1 MTLGTIPS
9 ASPAVNFREVDL
21 TGRVPNS
28 PTSIGVFA
36 GNFNWGPVGKPVMVG
51 NESSLV
57 RNFSTPTNTNAVDFH
72 SAAYFLKYT
81 DALYVIREVDGD
93 SADAT
98 AAVNAYALADA
109 TDAPLVKTEE
119 DFEAQ
124 EALLDNF
131 SGDSDGNAVR
141 GHSLIAR
148 YPGAIGNSLEVQF
161 CPGDSDGTVFTNWD
175 YEDYF
180 DGAPGTSSYASSRD
194 GKWDEMHV
202 IVIDKDGEISGTPG
216 TILEKFPFLS
226 TASDAKKADG
236 STNYVKDVI
245 NSQSD
250 YIHFASFGSSL
261 AFDSDEWGTATN
273 LGTATTKGTE
283 KVFTDGLSVKTFDF
297 ASGANSGSLGT
308 DDYLRAFDEI
318 EDQETIDVDILIA
331 PQLSSAVAQS
341 TVVNDL
347 VTTAQSLRRDCIVV
361 TSPNRTSVVNN
372 TASQIV
378 SDIVDCAD
386 RFTTSSYLAIDGNY
400 LKVYDRYNDKYIWI
414 PAASSTAGLMAATD
428 RVAAPWFSPAGT
440 RRGQYLGIQD
450 IAFNPTKAQ
459 RDTLYKSS
467 INPIVNLVGEGTM
480 LYGDKTNLRRPSAF
494 DRINVR
500 RLFLKIEKD
509 IVAYARTVLFELNDE
524 FTRAEFVGVVEPYLR
539 DVQARRGVYDYL
551 VVCDETNNTP
561 EIIDNNEFV
570 ASIFVKPARSINF
583 ITLNFVAVRT
593 GVSFEEVVGTV

>member
-21 TGRVPNS
+21 TGRVPND
-28 PTSIGVFA
+28 PTSIGAFA
-36 GNFNWGPVGKPVMVG
+36 GNFNWGPVSKPTMVS
-51 NESSLV
+51 NESGLV
-57 RNFSTPTNTNAVDFH
+57 RNFSTPTNTNSVDFH

-81 DALYVIREVDGD
+81 DHLYIIRELDGD

-98 AAVNAYALADA
+98 TAVNAYALSTA
-109 TDAPLVKTEE
+109 TSTPLVKTKE

-124 EALLDNF
+124 EATLNDF
-131 SGDSDGNAVR
+131 TGDSDGNAVR

-148 YPGAIGNSLEVQF
+148 YPGTLGNSIEVQI
-161 CPGDSDGTVFTNWD
+161 CPGDSDGTVFSAWD

-180 DGAPGTSSYASSRD
+180 DAAPGTSDFAAARD
-194 GKWDEMHV
+194 GSWDEVHV
-202 IVIDKDGEISGTPG
+202 IVLDKNGTITGTAG

-226 TASDAKKADG
+226 TAANAKKADG
-236 STNYVKDVI
+236 STNYVLDVI
-245 NSQSD
+245 NDQSQ
-250 YIHFASFGSSL
+250 YVHMASFGSSL
-261 AFDSDEWGTATN
+261 AFDSDAWGLATNVGTDAVKGTA
-273 LGTATTKGTE
+273 
-283 KVFTDGLSVKTFDF
+283 KVFTDGLTVKTYSFTG
-297 ASGANSGSLGT
+297 GANSGSLGT
-308 DDYLRAFDEI
+308 DDYLRAFDTI
-318 EDQETIDVDILIA
+318 EDHETINVDLIIA
-331 PQLSSAVAQS
+331 PQLSSALAQA

-347 VTTAQSLRRDCIVV
+347 VATAGSLRRDALVI
-361 TSPNRTSVVNN
+361 TSPNRSAVVNN
-372 TASQIV
+372 AANQIV
-378 SDIVDCAD
+378 TDIVECAD
-386 RFTTSSYLAIDGNY
+386 RFTASSYLAIDGNY

-428 RVAAPWFSPAGT
+428 RTAAPWFSPAGT
-440 RRGQYLGIQD
+440 RRGQYLAIQD

-459 RDTLYKSS
+459 RDTLYKASV
-467 INPIVNLVGEGTM
+467 NPIVNLVGEGTM

-509 IVAYARTVLFELNDE
+509 ISRYARTVLFELNDE

-570 ASIFVKPARSINF
+570 ANIFVKPARSINF

-593 GVSFEEVVGTV
+593 GVSFEEVVGAV